1 VKLKDERTSCVGMRT
16 SASDTLGCVG
26 KHTVNLVLVL
36 TEVEV
41 VGLVR
46 LSWVVWGT
54 GTPKDRVEVVGVY
67 ATLREICCLL

>member
-1 VKLKDERTSCVGMRT
+1 MQVGVGIMRDETLKRRDLKH
-16 SASDTLGCVG
+16 SDTLGCVG
-26 KHTVNLVLVL
+26 KHTVNLVLVV

-54 GTPKDRVEVVGVY
+54 GTPKDRVENVMGEY
-67 ATLREICCLL
+67 TI

>member
-1 VKLKDERTSCVGMRT
+1 M
-16 SASDTLGCVG
+16 G
-26 KHTVNLVLVL
+26 KHTVNVVLVV

-54 GTPKDRVEVVGVY
+54 GKPKDRVEVVGVY
-67 ATLREICCLL
+67 VTLREICCLL